1 MRKKKYQIF
10 EKRLRG
16 IEDHQSNMSNDLIN
30 RIYRKNRVIGR
41 HKIIKGIIQEN
52 FLEQKH
58 PCVQSKRIH
67 WLLST
72 INKWRQTQA
81 HRLEVFQNSLGP
93 IHRQIA
99 RGFLMDKKRN
109 LNNINLDDVKV
120 KLDWERDSERDWE
133 EREVEDSVGRL
144 ESLLYK
150 LRMKSYCYGIT
161 KEGSECCLKLQGWPM
176 EKLWIMF

>member
-67 WLLST
+67 
-72 INKWRQTQA
+72 
-81 HRLEVFQNSLGP
+81 
-93 IHRQIA
+93 
-99 RGFLMDKKRN
+99 
-109 LNNINLDDVKV
+109 
-120 KLDWERDSERDWE
+120 
-133 EREVEDSVGRL
+133 
-144 ESLLYK
+144 
-150 LRMKSYCYGIT
+150 
-161 KEGSECCLKLQGWPM
+161 
-176 EKLWIMF
+176 